1 MLKSEG
7 LQSKTERETG
17 PAPAVLSFSPF
28 KKAARSRT
36 ISPGWKEKRKSP
48 TFTGFFVA
56 FERVSHAYTLPI
68 TGGIRGLSLRMGINS
83 RSSRS

>member
-48 TFTGFFVA
+48 VKA
-56 FERVSHAYTLPI
+56 
-68 TGGIRGLSLRMGINS
+68 GLFRCF
-83 RSSRS
+83 